1 MINLFLFISICSYSL
16 KTLLKIFGIVRV
28 VGRRA
33 ARGVPGVES
42 QYFARSLLVNV
53 DGKVY
58 EGEVDCADYAI
69 PSLHSMISAYPA
81 PHNNAYISFAYRLSH
96 NVLTNMLYFLAY
108 FSSLEILSA

>member
-1 MINLFLFISICSYSL
+1 M
-16 KTLLKIFGIVRV
+16 RV

-69 PSLHSMISAYPA
+69 PSLHSMISPCPA
-81 PHNNAYISFAYRLSH
+81 PHNDAYIINECA
-96 NVLTNMLYFLAY
+96 
-108 FSSLEILSA
+108 I